1 LPLDGFFGLHP
12 ALSEVRRLY
21 EARQALIVH
30 AVGTGYRDRSH
41 FDAQNALEIGLS
53 APHGRSSG
61 WLNAALGA
69 LPGARGLSVGASTP
83 LALRGAT
90 PASSWSPSVLA
101 PPEEDT
107 LARLM
112 SLYAAQDPALS
123 AALQAGAD
131 TAMVAQDM
139 AMDGG
144 GRGRSL
150 APLARAA
157 GQFLRDP
164 EGPTAAVL
172 ELGGWDTHIGQVA
185 EYGALTR
192 ALRSLD
198 GGIAALREA
207 LGPVWDTT
215 AVAVVTEF
223 GRTVAM
229 NGSGGSDHGQGSAM
243 LLLGGAVAGGRV
255 LADWPGLSRSA
266 LADGR
271 DLAVTTAMNDVLAG
285 VLADHLSTP
294 ARALSD
300 SVFPDAGLRP
310 VSGLIRG

>member
-1 LPLDGFFGLHP
+1 MRLSRRAFIAASGAAALSFPSFAFGQAPGGQRFVLIILRGGMDGLGAVPAIGDPQFERAREGLAPPASGDGAPLPLDGFFGLHP

-112 SLYAAQDPALS
+112 SLYA
-123 AALQAGAD
+123 
-131 TAMVAQDM
+131 
-139 AMDGG
+139 GG
-144 GRGRSL
+144 G
-150 APLARAA
+150 
-157 GQFLRDP
+157 
-164 EGPTAAVL
+164 
-172 ELGGWDTHIGQVA
+172 
-185 EYGALTR
+185 
-192 ALRSLD
+192 
-198 GGIAALREA
+198 
-207 LGPVWDTT
+207 
-215 AVAVVTEF
+215 
-223 GRTVAM
+223 
-229 NGSGGSDHGQGSAM
+229 
-243 LLLGGAVAGGRV
+243 
-255 LADWPGLSRSA
+255 
-266 LADGR
+266 
-271 DLAVTTAMNDVLAG
+271 
-285 VLADHLSTP
+285 
-294 ARALSD
+294 
-300 SVFPDAGLRP
+300 
-310 VSGLIRG
+310 